1 MFHRAK
7 NPFSKLLISQSYWVF
22 EDVTT
27 FHYQMKNKQVFLK
40 EAQNIP

>member
-1 MFHRAK
+1 MFSDAL
-7 NPFSKLLISQSYWVF
+7 NPFAGSLKSQSYWVF

-27 FHYQMKNKQVFLK
+27 FHSQMKNKQVFLK